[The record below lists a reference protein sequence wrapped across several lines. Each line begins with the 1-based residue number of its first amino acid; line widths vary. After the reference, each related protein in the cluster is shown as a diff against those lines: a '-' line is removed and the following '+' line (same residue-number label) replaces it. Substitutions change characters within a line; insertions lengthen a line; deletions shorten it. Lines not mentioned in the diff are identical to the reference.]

1 MGPTDCGS
9 KRKVSY
15 NVVDVC
21 EWSWLVSCAWWLV
34 AQTWELV
41 SCLALNTERW
51 AFRIGRMR
59 RVGVRIPILVEC
71 EISRQICRVD
81 RRRSRRS
88 QRPALH
94 AIMKIH
100 LTITAGTRLF
110 APGTRYPTP
119 AELEPAQDLTTTV
132 PSQANRC
139 RYRSTSALIDFI
151 FW

>member
-1 MGPTDCGS
+1 MELGC
-9 KRKVSY
+9 VL
-15 NVVDVC
+15 C
-21 EWSWLVSCAWWLV
+21 LV
-34 AQTWELV
+34 AKNWALV
-41 SCLALNTERW
+41 SCLAPNAERC

-100 LTITAGTRLF
+100 LTITAGTRHC

-119 AELEPAQDLTTTV
+119 IELAPAQDLTTTV
-132 PSQANRC
+132 PSQANWY

-151 FW
+151 F